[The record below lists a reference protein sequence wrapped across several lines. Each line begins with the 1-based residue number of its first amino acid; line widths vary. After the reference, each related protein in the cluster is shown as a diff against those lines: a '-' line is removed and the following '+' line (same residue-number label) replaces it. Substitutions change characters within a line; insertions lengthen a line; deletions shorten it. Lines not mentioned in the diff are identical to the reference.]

1 LASSE
6 PFALWNLEQEGRALL
21 SRLGRL
27 QSFALQETMV
37 PAASLSVEAQSG
49 IEKFLVR
56 GRKSLRQHIHR
67 FLDWIKSRAARA
79 TSPAEAQRRFT
90 LLRLRFNVILSHFD
104 IFSEA
109 LSQRSEADN
118 GVWLAGLDVVAR
130 DALEVPG
137 VIDPPPVICYLARG
151 PGAAIRRARTRLPGG
166 ESNPVAIIRV
176 PRERMIGTGIASSL
190 VHEVGHQGAALLDL
204 VASLRADL
212 LRPPPHISASDGF
225 DNGNVDASVAAPRAG
240 AAWAWSVWRKWISEI
255 VADFWSVARLGVT
268 ATSGLIGVV
277 SLPAAFVFR
286 IDADD
291 PHPSP
296 YLRVKLSAALGN
308 ALYPH
313 PHWGRLTRMWESFY
327 DVGRLPPAQ
336 RERFAQLEAT
346 MPALVERLLAHRSP
360 RLNNAT
366 LAQALADPERRP
378 EPLAALYHAWQA
390 RPAELGR
397 AAPTLAFAALGQARL
412 DGRLTPELESELLA
426 RLLKHWA
433 WRATVNVTEVC
444 AVARRGSHLPPA
456 PSPPSSPSWLRSPVA
471 TALAPPAGAANH

>member
-1 LASSE
+1 MASSE

-21 SRLGRL
+21 SRLLRL

-37 PAASLSVEAQSG
+37 PAASLSVEAQAA
-49 IEKFLVR
+49 IERFLVR
-56 GRKSLRQHIHR
+56 GRKSLRQQIHR
-67 FLDWIKSRAARA
+67 FVDWIRSPAARA
-79 TSPAEAQRRFT
+79 ASAAEAQRRFT
-90 LLRLRFNVILSHFD
+90 LLRLRFNVVLSHFD

-118 GVWLAGLDVVAR
+118 GVWLAGLDVLSR

-212 LRPPPHISASDGF
+212 LRPPHHIAFADGA
-225 DNGNVDASVAAPRAG
+225 DGGGVDASVGAPRVN

-286 IDADD
+286 IDPDD

-313 PHWGRLTRMWESFY
+313 AHWGRLTRMWESFY
-327 DVGRLPPAQ
+327 DLGRLPPPHRA
-336 RERFAQLEAT
+336 RFVALEAA
-346 MPALVERLLAHRSP
+346 MPALVERLLNHRSP
-360 RLNNAT
+360 RLQNAT
-366 LAQALADPERRP
+366 LAQALSAPERRP
-378 EPLAALYHAWQA
+378 EHLAALYRTWQA

-433 WRATVNVTEVC
+433 WRATVDVVEVC
-444 AVARRGSHLPPA
+444 AGARHHLPPS
-456 PSPPSSPSWLRSPVA
+456 PSPNWLRSPVA
-471 TALAPPAGAANH
+471 TALAPPAVAATH

>member
-1 LASSE
+1 
-6 PFALWNLEQEGRALL
+6 
-21 SRLGRL
+21 
-27 QSFALQETMV
+27 M
-37 PAASLSVEAQSG
+37 
-49 IEKFLVR
+49 
-56 GRKSLRQHIHR
+56 
-67 FLDWIKSRAARA
+67 
-79 TSPAEAQRRFT
+79 
-90 LLRLRFNVILSHFD
+90 
-104 IFSEA
+104 
-109 LSQRSEADN
+109 
-118 GVWLAGLDVVAR
+118 VAR

-212 LRPPPHISASDGF
+212 VRPPRHIAAADGF
-225 DNGNVDASVAAPRAG
+225 DNGNVDASVAAPRSG
-240 AAWAWSVWRKWISEI
+240 AAWAWSVWRRWISEI

-296 YLRVKLSAALGN
+296 YLRVKLTAALGN

-313 PHWGRLTRMWESFY
+313 AHWGRLTRMWESFY
-327 DVGRLPPAQ
+327 DIGRLPPAQ

-360 RLNNAT
+360 RLGNAT

-378 EPLAALYHAWQA
+378 EPLAALYRAWQS

-397 AAPTLAFAALGQARL
+397 AAPHAGLRGAGPGAARRPSHPGARERASGPAAQALGLAR
-412 DGRLTPELESELLA
+412 DGR
-426 RLLKHWA
+426 R
-433 WRATVNVTEVC
+433 
-444 AVARRGSHLPPA
+444 RRGVRGRAPPICRRRS
-456 PSPPSSPSWLRSPVA
+456 PSPILFRSPVA

>member
-1 LASSE
+1 LAASE
-6 PFALWNLEQEGRALL
+6 PFALWNLDQEARALL

-37 PAASLSVEAQSG
+37 PAASLSVEAQAA
-49 IEKFLVR
+49 IEKFLLR
-56 GRKSLRQHIHR
+56 GRRSLRQQIHR
-67 FLDWIKSRAARA
+67 FAAWIQSAAARA
-79 TSPAEAQRRFT
+79 TSAAEAQRRFT

-166 ESNPVAIIRV
+166 EANPVAIIRV

-212 LRPPPHISASDGF
+212 LRPPQQIAAADGF
-225 DNGNVDASVAAPRAG
+225 DNGNVDASVTAPRSG
-240 AAWAWSVWRKWISEI
+240 PAWAWSVWRRWLSEI

-286 IDADD
+286 IDQDD

-313 PHWGRLTRMWESFY
+313 AHWGRLTRMWESFY
-327 DVGRLPPAQ
+327 DIRRLPPAQ

-346 MPALVERLLAHRSP
+346 MPALVGRLLAHRSP
-360 RLNNAT
+360 RLGNAT

-378 EPLAALYHAWQA
+378 EPLAALYRAWQS

-397 AAPTLAFAALGQARL
+397 AAPTLAFAVLGQARL
-412 DGRLTPELESELLA
+412 DGNLTPELESELLA

-433 WRATVNVTEVC
+433 WRATVDIVEVC
-444 AVARRGSHLPPA
+444 AGTRRRLPPRS
-456 PSPPSSPSWLRSPVA
+456 PSPSLFRSTVA
-471 TALAPPAGAANH
+471 TALAPPAAAANH

>member
-1 LASSE
+1 
-6 PFALWNLEQEGRALL
+6 
-21 SRLGRL
+21 
-27 QSFALQETMV
+27 M
-37 PAASLSVEAQSG
+37 
-49 IEKFLVR
+49 
-56 GRKSLRQHIHR
+56 
-67 FLDWIKSRAARA
+67 
-79 TSPAEAQRRFT
+79 
-90 LLRLRFNVILSHFD
+90 
-104 IFSEA
+104 
-109 LSQRSEADN
+109 
-118 GVWLAGLDVVAR
+118 
-130 DALEVPG
+130 
-137 VIDPPPVICYLARG
+137 IDPPPVICYLARG

-166 ESNPVAIIRV
+166 EANPVAIIRV

-212 LRPPPHISASDGF
+212 SHPPHQLDAGS
-225 DNGNVDASVAAPRAG
+225 VDAAVGAPPVT
-240 AAWAWSVWRKWISEI
+240 AAWAWTVWRKWISEI

-296 YLRVKLSAALGN
+296 YLRVKLSAAIGE

-313 PHWGRLTRMWESFY
+313 AHWGRLTRMWESFY
-327 DVGRLPPAQ
+327 DLGRLPPTHRA
-336 RERFAQLEAT
+336 RFAQLEAT
-346 MPALVERLLAHRSP
+346 MPALVERLLNHRSP
-360 RLNNAT
+360 RLGNAT
-366 LAQALADPERRP
+366 LAQALADPTRRP
-378 EPLAALYHAWQA
+378 QHLAALYHAWQA

-433 WRATVNVTEVC
+433 WRATVDVVEVC
-444 AVARRGSHLPPA
+444 AGARRHLPP
-456 PSPPSSPSWLRSPVA
+456 SPFPLRSSVA
-471 TALAPPAGAANH
+471 TAFAPPAAAANH